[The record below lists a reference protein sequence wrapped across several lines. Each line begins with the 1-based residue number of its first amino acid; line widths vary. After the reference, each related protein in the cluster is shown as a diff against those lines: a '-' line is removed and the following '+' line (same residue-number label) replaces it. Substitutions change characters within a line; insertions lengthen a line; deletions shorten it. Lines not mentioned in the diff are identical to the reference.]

1 MDVSIIIVNYNTKD
15 LTRNCLRSVFEQT
28 KGIDFE
34 VIVSD
39 NGSTDGSIEMIR
51 TEFPQV
57 VLIENNENLGFGT
70 ANNRALK
77 VAKGKYVF
85 YLNSDTLLLNN
96 AVKLFFDYWEE
107 NGEREKLGALG
118 CNLLDKN
125 FEITHSFASF
135 PQARSVVLSYAER
148 NVKFDVKRLFYFF
161 NLDYTK
167 WKKGLVYQKYFGNVD
182 YITGADLFLKNN
194 ECAKFD
200 ERYFLYSEEVQLEYN
215 LAKDGLNRLIIDG
228 PKIMHLQGA
237 SDETFDEDLRKYTTF
252 GKIQMDI
259 SMVKFIKYN
268 ISAVAAEICKILI
281 LLFWHKKINR
291 ERTIRYWKEL
301 KAI

>member
-1 MDVSIIIVNYNTKD
+1 MDVSVIIVNYNTKE

-39 NGSTDGSIEMIR
+39 NGSTDGSIEMMR
-51 TEFPQV
+51 TEFPRI
-57 VLIENNENLGFGT
+57 VLIENNENLGFGA

-96 AVKLFFDYWEE
+96 AVKIFFDYWEE
-107 NGEREKLGALG
+107 NGERENLGALG
-118 CNLLDKN
+118 CNLLDKS
-125 FEITHSFASF
+125 FEITHSFATF
-135 PQARSVVLSYAER
+135 PHIKSLVFSYAMR
-148 NVKFDVKRLFYFF
+148 NIRFDVKRLFHFF
-161 NLDYTK
+161 NFDYTR
-167 WKKGLVYQKYFGNVD
+167 WNKKLIYKEYFGKVD

-194 ECAKFD
+194 KYAKFD

-228 PKIMHLQGA
+228 PKIMHLQGS
-237 SDETFDEDLRKYTTF
+237 SDEAFNEDLKKYTTF
-252 GKIQMDI
+252 GKVQMDI
-259 SMVKFIKYN
+259 STVKFIKYN
-268 ISAVAAEICKILI
+268 FSTIAAEICKILI
-281 LLFWHKKINR
+281 LRFWHKKINR